1 LRSIFIIRYEQ
12 MSNTNVNPIEPKKS
26 TGSFFQDNQKSIAFI
41 VGGIIVLILLYMGY
55 QKLYLAPRAEK
66 AANQIYKAEEYAM
79 IDSLQAKAIN
89 GDGSFLGFKEI
100 ADEYSNTKSANIA
113 NAYLGGLYLRQGN
126 FQDAIKY
133 LQKYSDTGSE
143 VLDPLVT
150 GLIGDAY
157 SESKDYKSAADYYK
171 KAADKA
177 SNTYTTPLF
186 LKKLGLVYEALED
199 FKNAE
204 KAYQSIKSDYPES
217 AEANMIDG
225 PLARVQAKQ

>member
-1 LRSIFIIRYEQ
+1 
-12 MSNTNVNPIEPKKS
+12 MSDKNVNPNEPKKAS
-26 TGSFFQDNQKSIAFI
+26 GSFFQDNQKSLTFI
-41 VGGIIVLILLYMGY
+41 IGGIIVLVLLYLGY
-55 QKLYLAPRAEK
+55 QNLYLAPRAEK
-66 AANQIYKAEEYAM
+66 AANQIYKAEEYAL
-79 IDSLQAKAIN
+79 IDSLQAKAID

-100 ADEYSNTKSANIA
+100 AEEYSNTKSSNIA

-133 LQKYSDTGSE
+133 LQKYSSTGSE
-143 VLDPLVT
+143 ILDPLVI

-157 SESKDYKSAADYYK
+157 SESKDYKNAADHYK
-171 KAADKA
+171 KATEKNKN
-177 SNTYTTPLF
+177 SYTTPLF

-204 KAYQSIKSDYPES
+204 KVYQSIKSDYPES

-225 PLARVQAKQ
+225 PLARAQAKQ